1 MNAFESFFIEK
12 NYIFSKKKT
21 LKSYQKKLL
30 TLYSNILIRVKLP
43 MLLNTNEEN
52 IFLRTDK
59 KRV

>member
-1 MNAFESFFIEK
+1 MLLRASLLKKIIYFQ
-12 NYIFSKKKT
+12 KKKT